1 MRTVPEDTMPGFEA
15 GLVGGR
21 AWRLAEEHPSKL
33 ALLAFYRGVHC
44 PICRR
49 WLGELER
56 LVPRF
61 VEHGVSVLSC
71 DTRERAER
79 AKREWGLEQLRV
91 GYGVSPEDARKA
103 GVYLSEK
110 EEHLF
115 TEPAILA
122 VKPEDGTLYAAWV
135 QSSTD
140 ARVARGEGGAQVPGF
155 LAPPVQ
161 QPAPVANRLD
171 LRQNVLF
178 LRKSREGHLA

>member
-61 VEHGVSVLSC
+61 VEHGVSVIALSC

-79 AKREWGLEQLRV
+79 AKREWRLDELRV
-91 GYGVSPEDARKA
+91 GYGVNPDDARKA
-103 GVYLSEK
+103 GLYLT
-110 EEHLF
+110 EEADHHLY
-115 TEPAILA
+115 TEPGILA
-122 VKPEDGTLYAAWV
+122 VKPEDGTLYASWV
-135 QSSTD
+135 QSSSH
-140 ARVARGEGGAQVPGF
+140 ARPHFAEVLSAVESMLAKDLPRPPGGA
-155 LAPPVQ
+155 
-161 QPAPVANRLD
+161 
-171 LRQNVLF
+171 
-178 LRKSREGHLA
+178 

>member
-49 WLGELER
+49 WLGELEP

-61 VEHGVSVLSC
+61 TERGVSVIALSC

-79 AKREWGLEQLRV
+79 AKREWRLDELRV
-91 GYGVSPEDARKA
+91 GYGVNPDDARKA
-103 GVYLSEK
+103 GLYLTEGADH
-110 EEHLF
+110 HLS

-135 QSSTD
+135 QSSTH
-140 ARVARGEGGAQVPGF
+140 ARPHFAEVLSAVESMLAKDLPRPPGA
-155 LAPPVQ
+155 A
-161 QPAPVANRLD
+161 
-171 LRQNVLF
+171 
-178 LRKSREGHLA
+178 

>member
-44 PICRR
+44 PICRH

-61 VEHGVSVLSC
+61 TEHGVSVIALSC

-79 AKREWGLEQLRV
+79 AKREWRLEQLRI
-91 GYGVSPEDARKA
+91 GYGVNPDDARKA
-103 GVYLSEK
+103 GLYLT
-110 EEHLF
+110 EEADHHLY

-122 VKPEDGTLYAAWV
+122 VKPEDGTLYASWV
-135 QSSTD
+135 QSSPHARPHFAEVLSAVESMLATD
-140 ARVARGEGGAQVPGF
+140 LPRPPGGA
-155 LAPPVQ
+155 
-161 QPAPVANRLD
+161 
-171 LRQNVLF
+171 
-178 LRKSREGHLA
+178 

>member
-61 VEHGVSVLSC
+61 TEHGVSVIALSC
-71 DTRERAER
+71 DTREAPPEY
-79 AKREWGLEQLRV
+79 ALRV
-91 GYGVSPEDARKA
+91 VVPVWRRPWIVLGGRTFAGDLLADLETVEMHAAGNAYGSIGRLIVE
-103 GVYLSEK
+103 
-110 EEHLF
+110 
-115 TEPAILA
+115 
-122 VKPEDGTLYAAWV
+122 
-135 QSSTD
+135 
-140 ARVARGEGGAQVPGF
+140 AQTSLKSIELDV
-155 LAPPVQ
+155 LDRDRPVG
-161 QPAPVANRLD
+161 D
-171 LRQNVLF
+171 LHVTR
-178 LRKSREGHLA
+178 RRPRRRIR

>member
-61 VEHGVSVLSC
+61 TEHGVSVIALSC

-79 AKREWGLEQLRV
+79 AKREWRLDELRV
-91 GYGVSPEDARKA
+91 GYGVNPD
-103 GVYLSEK
+103 
-110 EEHLF
+110 
-115 TEPAILA
+115 
-122 VKPEDGTLYAAWV
+122 DGTLYAAWV
-135 QSSTD
+135 QSSTH
-140 ARVARGEGGAQVPGF
+140 ARPHFPEVLSAVESMLAKDLPRPAGGA
-155 LAPPVQ
+155 
-161 QPAPVANRLD
+161 
-171 LRQNVLF
+171 
-178 LRKSREGHLA
+178 

>member
-21 AWRLAEEHPSKL
+21 AWRLAEEHPAKL

-61 VEHGVSVLSC
+61 TEHGVSVIALSC

-79 AKREWGLEQLRV
+79 AKREWRLDELRI
-91 GYGVSPEDARKA
+91 GYGVNPDDARKA
-103 GVYLSEK
+103 GLYLTEGADH
-110 EEHLF
+110 HLS

-135 QSSTD
+135 QSSPH
-140 ARVARGEGGAQVPGF
+140 ARPQFAKVLSAVENMLAKDLPRPPGGA
-155 LAPPVQ
+155 
-161 QPAPVANRLD
+161 
-171 LRQNVLF
+171 
-178 LRKSREGHLA
+178 